1 MGIRFL
7 GTPIE
12 QFDRLCIEEEIV
24 KITISCFKREE
35 IGHPDGSTTME
46 EVRTGDWGM
55 QIKSS
60 KDILQFVDDDDN
72 DSHPNSGK
80 SKNNKDEEAVEA
92 KEVFVRKYSTDIPLA
107 EQIKIGGRGKFLQII
122 DGKPVLNDSIDL
134 SQEKGIILK
143 PHQSIGSTLL
153 SWSTSIMTFTRL
165 NISSNWQRGCL

>member
-1 MGIRFL
+1 
-7 GTPIE
+7 
-12 QFDRLCIEEEIV
+12 
-24 KITISCFKREE
+24 
-35 IGHPDGSTTME
+35 ME
-46 EVRTGDWGM
+46 EVPTGDWGM

-143 PHQSIGSTLL
+143 PH
-153 SWSTSIMTFTRL
+153 
-165 NISSNWQRGCL
+165 